1 MIFIFFSILV
11 MIINLSCL
19 VFGLCLKR
27 LMIVINEG
35 ARPPKVL
42 NIAMMADVGA
52 MISVD
57 AVAQAQNDLHLARS
71 FAN

>member
-1 MIFIFFSILV
+1 
-11 MIINLSCL
+11 
-19 VFGLCLKR
+19 
-27 LMIVINEG
+27 MIVINEG

-57 AVAQAQNDLHLARS
+57 AVAQAQNDLHVARS